1 MVGRYLSAYHFGGGQ
16 CQGRFQ
22 DIGAV
27 GLEFL
32 VAAAVSTGVSMLA
45 HSDKKPNILVLMGD
59 AIARARICGGLDEGG
74 SMIELTEYNMAAA

>member
-1 MVGRYLSAYHFGGGQ
+1 MLRSLYIDMVGRYLSAYHFGGGQ

-59 AIARARICGGLDEGG
+59 AIGWENLG
-74 SMIELTEYNMAAA
+74 SYR